1 MAMSSAAPSIGLSRL
16 KLQALLY
23 LAVSALALVCDTG
36 AYLLVA
42 KLGAGAA
49 LAGAVGYMLGMGL
62 HYGLSRTVVFDA
74 QVAGKGEVRLFAEFV
89 ASGLAGLAITVAV
102 IWVAVDA
109 LGLALLPA
117 KIGAVAV
124 SFIGVFLLRRFVVF
138 RG

>member
-23 LAVSALALVCDTG
+23 LAVSALALVCDKG